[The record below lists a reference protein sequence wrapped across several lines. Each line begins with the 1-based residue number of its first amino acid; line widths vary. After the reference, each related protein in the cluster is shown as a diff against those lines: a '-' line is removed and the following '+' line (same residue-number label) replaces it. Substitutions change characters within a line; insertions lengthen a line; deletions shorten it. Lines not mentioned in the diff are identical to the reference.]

1 MNKNQNSRPEIVYLW
16 VDGQDSQ
23 WLERRQAAE
32 KQYYGPQSCRF
43 SNVEG
48 RFRDNDELRYSLR
61 SITPH
66 LDNFGQ
72 IFIITDQ
79 QRPDWLLEHPRI
91 RLIDHTKLRDS
102 GAGPTYSSKALEVC
116 LENLPTSNPLFYL
129 NDDVFL
135 GPNFSLNHFYNEE
148 QQKTV
153 VHFEQLE
160 DRDPLD
166 DVSQNLAMNVSHEIL
181 AADFNSQF
189 FLDEPM
195 AHAPRYLISEKLNL
209 LFAKYPEAVQAARDE
224 VFRESSIPSVVAD
237 LYGRW
242 LLASGC
248 AIESPVAHALLS
260 SGSPLVKQQLKN
272 LTGNLDQL
280 SYFCIND
287 TLDNTPSTHA
297 NFLLIQSVLSEIFPE
312 PSEFE
317 NSL

>member
-1 MNKNQNSRPEIVYLW
+1 MNNNQNCRPDIVYLW

-23 WLERRQAAE
+23 WLERRQVAE

-61 SITPH
+61 SLTPH
-66 LDNFGQ
+66 LDDFGQ
-72 IFIITDQ
+72 IFIVTDQ
-79 QRPDWLLEHPRI
+79 QKPDWLLEHPRI
-91 RLIDHTKLRDS
+91 RLIDHTKLRDA

-160 DRDPLD
+160 DRDPLH

-181 AADFNSQF
+181 AADFNSQL
-189 FLDEPM
+189 FLDEP
-195 AHAPRYLISEKLNL
+195 RSCE
-209 LFAKYPEAVQAARDE
+209 
-224 VFRESSIPSVVAD
+224 
-237 LYGRW
+237 
-242 LLASGC
+242 
-248 AIESPVAHALLS
+248 
-260 SGSPLVKQQLKN
+260 SGS
-272 LTGNLDQL
+272 
-280 SYFCIND
+280 
-287 TLDNTPSTHA
+287 
-297 NFLLIQSVLSEIFPE
+297 
-312 PSEFE
+312 
-317 NSL
+317 